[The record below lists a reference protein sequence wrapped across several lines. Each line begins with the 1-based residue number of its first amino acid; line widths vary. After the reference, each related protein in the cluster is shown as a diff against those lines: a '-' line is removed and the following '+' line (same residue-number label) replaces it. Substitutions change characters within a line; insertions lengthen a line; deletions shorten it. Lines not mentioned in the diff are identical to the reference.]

1 MTLTIDPTMKPFGS
15 RTGDDVIHSLSLRDT
30 LVGHI
35 TNIPAAHIFI
45 LATWWQLDHHL
56 DHLKGSLVV
65 LAPSYFFAE
74 RHVGNRDNN
83 RHHTDEDQ
91 CTHQRC
97 DQITHA
103 HPSFILMLSDVY
115 LPASIYC

>member
-1 MTLTIDPTMKPFGS
+1 MALTIDPTMEPFGS
-15 RTGDDVIHSLSLRDT
+15 CTGDDVIHSLSLGDT
-30 LVGHI
+30 LVSHI

-56 DHLKGSLVV
+56 NHLKGSLVV

-74 RHVGNRDNN
+74 SHVGNRDDN

-91 CTHQRC
+91 CTH
-97 DQITHA
+97 
-103 HPSFILMLSDVY
+103 
-115 LPASIYC
+115 